1 MDTFEFSA
9 HLEEMER
16 VAARQKA
23 ARFMEHRPIGVC
35 LNCGAKIEGRYCDD
49 DCKADGEKREKFKPR

>member
-1 MDTFEFSA
+1 MDQLEFSA

-23 ARFMEHRPIGVC
+23 ARFVDHRPVGIC
-35 LNCGAKIEGRYCDD
+35 LNRGAKVAGRFCDLECQKD
-49 DCKADGEKREKFKPR
+49 HDKRERFKR

>member
-1 MDTFEFSA
+1 MDVFEFSA

-23 ARFMEHRPIGVC
+23 ARFVDHRPVGIC
-35 LNCGAKIEGRYCDD
+35 LNCGAKIAGRFCDKLCEQD
-49 DCKADGEKREKFKPR
+49 HTQRERFRR

>member
-23 ARFMEHRPIGVC
+23 ARYVEYTPVGIC
-35 LNCGAKIEGRYCDD
+35 LNCKAEVVGRYCDKL
-49 DCKADGEKREKFKPR
+49 CQADHEKREKLKPR

>member
-1 MDTFEFSA
+1 MDQFEFSA

-23 ARFMEHRPIGVC
+23 ARFVDHRPVGIC
-35 LNCGAKIEGRYCDD
+35 LNCGAKVEGRFCDLECQKD
-49 DCKADGEKREKFKPR
+49 HDQRERFKR